1 MRQDRFARRLAARR
15 LAALGVARVGP
26 PPCAQVILLKIWAY
40 HAQHQNLCGGPGG
53 SVSGHWNSAVVASAA
68 TKERLQDTQ
77 RRSLLT
83 TETHRRT
90 RGTYRRTR
98 GTSRRVERG
107 TGAATKQTGGA
118 SQHPPP
124 RQGGKTSRRPIKPDR
139 TASWSDH
146 CNRAQEQGPSRSRL

>member
-26 PPCAQVILLKIWAY
+26 PPCTQVILLKIWAY

-90 RGTYRRTR
+90 RGT
-98 GTSRRVERG
+98 SRRVERG

-118 SQHPPP
+118 SRRPPP
-124 RQGGKTSRRPIKPDR
+124 RQGGRDVPP
-139 TASWSDH
+139 AH
-146 CNRAQEQGPSRSRL
+146 QA